1 MGWIGE
7 GTDYAYA
14 YAYARRAGRPTCAV
28 PAVAVMQVSGCVRLA
43 VGARRFS
50 YCGE

>member
-7 GTDYAYA
+7 GID

-28 PAVAVMQVSGCVRLA
+28 PAVAVTPVSRCVRLVA
-43 VGARRFS
+43 GARRSS